1 MIYIDR
7 QMLTKSCHTGH
18 QKLIHRPF
26 EECFLFWLSVSCCN
40 VIIKDEMVSSRLAKQ
55 LKQLRT
61 INQHSVSKTVTAQI
75 IIASKL
81 KITLFF
87 CQTRN
92 YPPLSGFISQLP
104 LLHFCLPH
112 YSLPSSLPTLGVL
125 KIKRIS
131 EKENDVKCSSSVF
144 LYCFGNVS
152 YFCLSGNMIR
162 FLAPTRYVRG
172 R

>member
-1 MIYIDR
+1 MNFWYIYIDR

-40 VIIKDEMVSSRLAKQ
+40 VNIKDEMVSSRLAKQ

-61 INQHSVSKTVTAQI
+61 INQHSISKTVTAEI

-87 CQTRN
+87 LSNRKLSSSQWFYLSASTS
-92 YPPLSGFISQLP
+92 PFLSASLFPSPLPYLP
-104 LLHFCLPH
+104 L
-112 YSLPSSLPTLGVL
+112 
-125 KIKRIS
+125 
-131 EKENDVKCSSSVF
+131 VF
-144 LYCFGNVS
+144 
-152 YFCLSGNMIR
+152 
-162 FLAPTRYVRG
+162 
-172 R
+172 

>member
-1 MIYIDR
+1 
-7 QMLTKSCHTGH
+7 MLTKSCHTGH
-18 QKLIHRPF
+18 QKLLHRPF

-40 VIIKDEMVSSRLAKQ
+40 VNMKDEMVSSRLAKQ

-61 INQHSVSKTVTAQI
+61 INQHSISKTVTAQI

-87 CQTRN
+87 FCQTRY

-131 EKENDVKCSSSVF
+131 EKENDVKCSSSIALVM
-144 LYCFGNVS
+144 S
-152 YFCLSGNMIR
+152 
-162 FLAPTRYVRG
+162 PTSAYQEIWLDF
-172 R
+172 

>member
-1 MIYIDR
+1 
-7 QMLTKSCHTGH
+7 MLTKSCHTGH

-40 VIIKDEMVSSRLAKQ
+40 VNIKDEMVSSRLAKQ

-61 INQHSVSKTVTAQI
+61 INQHSVSKTVTAEI

-87 CQTRN
+87 VKQETIL
-92 YPPLSGFISQLP
+92 LSVILSLSFHFSISV
-104 LLHFCLPH
+104 CLIIPF
-112 YSLPSSLPTLGVL
+112 PSSLPTLGVL

-144 LYCFGNVS
+144 LHCFGNVS

>member
-1 MIYIDR
+1 MNFWYIYIDR

-40 VIIKDEMVSSRLAKQ
+40 VNIKDEMVSSRLAKQ

-61 INQHSVSKTVTAQI
+61 INQHSISKTATAEI

-87 CQTRN
+87 LSNKKLSSSQWFYLSASTS
-92 YPPLSGFISQLP
+92 PFLSASLFPSPLPYLP
-104 LLHFCLPH
+104 L
-112 YSLPSSLPTLGVL
+112 
-125 KIKRIS
+125 
-131 EKENDVKCSSSVF
+131 VF
-144 LYCFGNVS
+144 
-152 YFCLSGNMIR
+152 
-162 FLAPTRYVRG
+162 
-172 R
+172 

>member
-1 MIYIDR
+1 
-7 QMLTKSCHTGH
+7 MLTKSCHTGH

-40 VIIKDEMVSSRLAKQ
+40 VNIKDEMVSSRLAKQ

-61 INQHSVSKTVTAQI
+61 INQHSISKTVTAEI

-112 YSLPSSLPTLGVL
+112 YSLPLFPTYPWCF
-125 KIKRIS
+125 KNKKNQWER
-131 EKENDVKCSSSVF
+131 KWCKMF
-144 LYCFGNVS
+144 LQCVPA
-152 YFCLSGNMIR
+152 L
-162 FLAPTRYVRG
+162 LW
-172 R
+172 

>member
-1 MIYIDR
+1 MNFWYIYIDR

-40 VIIKDEMVSSRLAKQ
+40 VNIKDEMVSSRLAKQ

-61 INQHSVSKTVTAQI
+61 INQHSISKTVTAEI

-87 CQTRN
+87 LSNKKLSSSQWFYLSASTS
-92 YPPLSGFISQLP
+92 PFLSASLFPFPLPYLP
-104 LLHFCLPH
+104 L
-112 YSLPSSLPTLGVL
+112 
-125 KIKRIS
+125 
-131 EKENDVKCSSSVF
+131 VF
-144 LYCFGNVS
+144 
-152 YFCLSGNMIR
+152 
-162 FLAPTRYVRG
+162 
-172 R
+172 